1 MHKLLSHSIRRKLI
15 VASVGIVAAT
25 MMLLTLA
32 NLWTANSTTSDSLR
46 GQVEALSASYA
57 ESMGSW
63 VASKMQVV
71 KAIEPLAA
79 QAEPIPSLAMLSA
92 GGGFDT
98 TYIGW
103 ADKRYAFSS
112 PQNLPADW
120 DPTSRPWYKQA
131 AEARRAVLTSPYVDA
146 GTKKLVVTFASPVL
160 DAGSVKAVVAGD
172 IFIDGVVATTRSI
185 KPTPNSFAFL
195 TDASGAVIAHPDPA
209 LTLKP
214 AAEAVSGLDAA
225 GLKAMIDSHD
235 LRPVQIGGQGFRIA
249 ARAVPNTDWTLVI
262 AVNEADALAGLS
274 ALARNSVLLGIAM
287 VVAAA
292 LSLGVLTSTMLRRLG
307 SLRDAMQDIASG
319 DGDLT
324 RRIET
329 TGHDELAQMSRAFNE
344 FADKIE
350 ATLRR
355 IRMTTDSVSTAA
367 TEIATGNQDLSGRT
381 EQTAANLQQTA
392 SSMEQLT
399 GAVQQTAVS
408 AQTANGLA
416 QQAAAAAGR
425 GGEVVNQV
433 VSTMDDINTSSKKIA
448 DIIGV
453 IDGIAFQT
461 NILALNAAVEAAR
474 AGEQGRG
481 FAVVAGEV
489 RSLAQRSAEAAKEI
503 KTLIGSSVD
512 KVESGARL
520 VQDAGQSMN
529 DIVDS
534 VRRVSHIIHEITT
547 AAAEQSDGIGQVGQA
562 MGNLDQMTQQNAALV
577 EESAAAAASLREQA
591 QTLAAVVAE
600 FKVRDGA

>member
-1 MHKLLSHSIRRKLI
+1 MPAFLSHSIRRKLI
-15 VASVGIVAAT
+15 AASVAIVAAA

-32 NLWTANSTTSDSLR
+32 NLWTANRTTMQTLHA
-46 GQVEALSASYA
+46 QVDALSASYA
-57 ESMGSW
+57 ESMGGW

-79 QAEPIPSLAMLSA
+79 QAEPIPSLAMLNA

-103 ADKRYAFSS
+103 SDKRYAFSS

-131 AEARRAVLTSPYVDA
+131 AEARHAVLTSPYVDA

-160 DAGSVKAVVAGD
+160 DGSSVKAVAAGD

-185 KPTPNSFAFL
+185 KPTPHSFAFL
-195 TDASGAVIAHPDPA
+195 TDAQGQVIAHPDPA
-209 LTLKP
+209 LTLKS
-214 AAEAVSGLDAA
+214 AADIAAGLDAA
-225 GLKAMIDSHD
+225 RLKALSGSHD
-235 LRPVQIGGQGFRIA
+235 LQGVQIGGQGYRLA

-262 AVNEADALAGLS
+262 AVNDADALSGLA
-274 ALARNSVLLGIAM
+274 ALARNSIVLGVAM
-287 VVAAA
+287 VIAAA
-292 LSLGVLTSTMLRRLG
+292 LALGLLTSTMLRRLG

-355 IRMTTDSVSTAA
+355 IRLTTDSVSTAA
-367 TEIATGNQDLSGRT
+367 SEIATGNQDLSGRT
-381 EQTAANLQQTA
+381 EQTAASLQQTA

-425 GGEVVNQV
+425 GGEVVSQV
-433 VSTMDDINTSSKKIA
+433 VSTMDEINTSSKKIA

-489 RSLAQRSAEAAKEI
+489 RSLAQRSAEAAREI
-503 KTLIGSSVD
+503 KSLIGSSVE

-520 VQDAGQSMN
+520 VQDAGQTMN
-529 DIVDS
+529 DIVGS
-534 VRRVSHIIHEITT
+534 VQRVSHIIHEITT

-577 EESAAAAASLREQA
+577 EQSAAAAASLREQA
-591 QTLAAVVAE
+591 HTLAAVVAE
-600 FKVRDGA
+600 FKVRDAA